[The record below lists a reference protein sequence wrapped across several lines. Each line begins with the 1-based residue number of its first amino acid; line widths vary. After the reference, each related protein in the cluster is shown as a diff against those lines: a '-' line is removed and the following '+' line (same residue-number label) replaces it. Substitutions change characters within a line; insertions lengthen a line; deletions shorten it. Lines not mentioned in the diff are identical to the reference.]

1 MTDDDD
7 SRLLIS
13 SSFCWRRGVF
23 LLVSL
28 AYLFLVSRYDLLRV
42 STATIFDVVAVV
54 LFVTAETLLFV
65 AVVVAFIEVGLFVTD
80 ASFFCCLPPFRELK
94 TFGEEDGIVN
104 VNVCGNSKKI
114 NKKSVCGLT
123 KLNIA

>member
-1 MTDDDD
+1 M
-7 SRLLIS
+7 
-13 SSFCWRRGVF
+13 
-23 LLVSL
+23 
-28 AYLFLVSRYDLLRV
+28 
-42 STATIFDVVAVV
+42 V

-80 ASFFCCLPPFRELK
+80 ASFCCCLPPFRELK

-114 NKKSVCGLT
+114 CLWAYQIEYCLILLVLPLEMG
-123 KLNIA
+123 